1 MLEDH
6 LGNPISTTS
15 TNARDAYVKGV
26 DLFLAASVGAEDA
39 FLAAIDADQGFALP
53 YAALA
58 RTRQTLARPAEAK
71 ETLALAQSLSAGVT
85 EREAGQI
92 NILGLLISG
101 KGPLAY
107 QAARPHLVDYPRDLM
122 VAQTCTG
129 VFGLIGF
136 SGLPGREAEHLAL
149 TTWLAPHY
157 GDHWWFLTQHAFA
170 QMECGQ
176 LSPAEESITKALQ
189 GNSKNANAAHYRA
202 HLFYENAQT
211 EAGYE
216 FLTDWLSRYDKRG
229 PLHCH
234 LSWHCAL
241 WALTAGD
248 IDSMWQII
256 DSHVA
261 PGGAWGPP
269 LNIVTDMTAL
279 LYRASIVGVD
289 VSPERWQ
296 IVSEFATKSFPN
308 PGVAFADTHAA
319 LAHAMAGNQDAVS
332 KIKVAAKGAAGD
344 LVSKLAEAFA
354 AIGTGEWQGAIE
366 HLTVA
371 MRDHARIG
379 GSRAQRDLIEFAMA
393 NALVQTGRAD
403 EARRLL
409 SMRRP
414 LIPAAQGILGL

>member
-15 TNARDAYVKGV
+15 GDARDAYVKGV
-26 DLFLAASVGAEDA
+26 NLFLAASVGAEDA
-39 FLAAIDADQGFALP
+39 FASAIAADENFAL
-53 YAALA
+53 AHAGLA

-71 ETLALAQSLSAGVT
+71 ETIAVAHSLSAGVT
-85 EREAGQI
+85 QREAAQI
-92 NILGLLISG
+92 NILNLLVGG

-107 QAARPHLVDYPRDLM
+107 QAARPHLVDFPRDIM

-136 SGLPGREAEHLAL
+136 SGQPGREAEHLAL

-176 LSPAEESITKALQ
+176 LGPAEESITKALE
-189 GNSKNANAAHYRA
+189 GNGNNANAVHYRA
-202 HLFYENAQT
+202 HLYYENAQT
-211 EAGYE
+211 QSGYE
-216 FLTDWLSRYDKRG
+216 FLTDWLSGYDKRG

-234 LSWHCAL
+234 LSWHRAL
-241 WALTAGD
+241 WALAAGNVD
-248 IDSMWQII
+248 TMWEILDAQ
-256 DSHVA
+256 VA

-269 LNIVTDMTAL
+269 LNIVTDMAAL
-279 LYRASIVGVD
+279 LYRAAIAGVD
-289 VSPERWQ
+289 VPPERWQ
-296 IVSEFATKSFPN
+296 AVSAFALQSFPN
-308 PGVAFADTHAA
+308 PGVAFADAHAA

-332 KIKVAAKGAAGD
+332 TIKTGAKGAAGE
-344 LVSKLAEAFA
+344 LVSKLAEAFSDISA
-354 AIGTGEWQGAIE
+354 GQWRAAIE

-393 NALVQTGRAD
+393 NALVQTGQTD

-414 LIPAAQGILGL
+414 LIPAAQAVAGL